1 MANVTY
7 TVKKGDSLSKIAAA
21 YGMNYKTLAEY
32 NGITN
37 PDLIKVGQVI
47 KIPVADSAVEAPKAE
62 NSGSTK
68 KGLDLS
74 GWQLDFTNG
83 SLLKTGG
90 IDFVIL
96 KVTEGT
102 SFTNSSFIN
111 HYNMCKGQAV
121 PVGAYVFSHAIGA
134 SGGKAEAEYAVK
146 VLAARKLDL
155 PVYMDIEASDIINSG
170 KTQIMAAIR
179 AFGAVIKAAGYKVGV
194 YASRSTFQ
202 SYMDLDAL
210 RNEGYSIWCAAYNN
224 TGAGIDCDIW
234 QYTDTGKITG
244 YSGNLDFNI
253 MHNTSL
259 LSAGTTVVPEA
270 SKPVEDSNVSVALPK
285 LQKGSKGSAVKTLQH
300 LLIHKFGISC
310 GTSGADGDFGY
321 NTDKALRLFQTKKNL
336 TVTGICDANTWSVLL
351 VG

>member
-7 TVKKGDSLSKIAAA
+7 TVKKGDALSKIAAS

-37 PDLIKVGQVI
+37 PDLIKVGQKI
-47 KIPVADSAVEAPKAE
+47 FIPVADTTSEAPKAE
-62 NSGSTK
+62 ITGSAK
-68 KGLDLS
+68 KGIDLS
-74 GWQLDFTNG
+74 GWQNDFTNG

-96 KVTEGT
+96 KLTEGT
-102 SFTNSSFIN
+102 GFTNSSFSH

-134 SGGKAEAEYAVK
+134 NGGKAEAEYAIK
-146 VLAARKLDL
+146 VLAGRKLEL
-155 PVYMDIEASDIINSG
+155 PVYLDIEASDILNSG
-170 KTQIMAAIR
+170 KAQIMAAIR
-179 AFGAVIKAAGYKVGV
+179 AFGAAIKAAGYKVGV
-194 YASRSTFQ
+194 YASRSAFQ
-202 SYMDLDAL
+202 SYMDLNAL

-234 QYTDTGKITG
+234 QHTDKGRITG

-253 MHNTSL
+253 MYNTSL
-259 LSAGTTVVPEA
+259 LSSGGSTVA
-270 SKPVEDSNVSVALPK
+270 SKPVASSGISVALPQ
-285 LQKGSKGSAVKTLQH
+285 LQMGSQGAAVRSLQH
-300 LLIHKFGISC
+300 LLIRKFSISC
-310 GTSGADGDFGY
+310 GTSGADGDFGK
-321 NTDKALRLFQTKKNL
+321 NTQSAVKTFQKRKGL
-336 TVTGICDANTWSVLL
+336 PVTGICDKDTWTALL

>member
-7 TVKKGDSLSKIAAA
+7 TVKKGDTLSKIAAA

-32 NGITN
+32 NGISN
-37 PDLIKVGQVI
+37 PDLIKVGQ
-47 KIPVADSAVEAPKAE
+47 KINIPGTSAAVEAPKAE
-62 NSGSTK
+62 STGNTK

-74 GWQLDFTNG
+74 GWQNDFTNG

-102 SFTNSSFIN
+102 GFTNSSFN
-111 HYNMCKGQAV
+111 HHYDMCKAQAV

-134 SGGKAEAEYAVK
+134 NGGKAEAEYAIK
-146 VLAARKLDL
+146 VLAGRKLEL
-155 PVYMDIEASDIINSG
+155 PVYLDIEASDILNSG
-170 KTQIMAAIR
+170 EAQIMAAIR

-202 SYMDLDAL
+202 SYMDLNAL

-234 QYTDTGKITG
+234 QHTDKGRITG
-244 YSGNLDFNI
+244 YAGNLDFNI
-253 MHNTSL
+253 MYNTSL
-259 LSAGTTVVPEA
+259 LSGSATAAPEA
-270 SKPVEDSNVSVALPK
+270 AKPAVDGNVSIALPK
-285 LQKGSKGSAVKTLQH
+285 LQKGSKGSAVKSMQN
-300 LLIHKFGISC
+300 LLIHKHGISC
-310 GTSGADGDFGY
+310 GTKGADSDFGY
-321 NTDKALRLFQTKKNL
+321 NTDKAVRLFQTKKNL
-336 TVTGICDANTWSVLL
+336 PVTGICDAYTWAALL

>member
-7 TVKKGDSLSKIAAA
+7 TVKKGDALSKIAAS

-37 PDLIKVGQVI
+37 PDLIKVGQKI
-47 KIPVADSAVEAPKAE
+47 LIPVADTVVAAPKAE
-62 NSGSTK
+62 STGSTK

-74 GWQLDFTNG
+74 GWQNDFTNG

-102 SFTNSSFIN
+102 GFTNSSFSH
-111 HYNMCKGQAV
+111 HYDMCKAQAV

-134 SGGKAEAEYAVK
+134 NGGKAEAEYAIK
-146 VLAARKLDL
+146 VLAGRKLEL
-155 PVYMDIEASDIINSG
+155 PVYLDIEASDILNSG
-170 KTQIMAAIR
+170 KAQIMAAIR
-179 AFGAVIKAAGYKVGV
+179 AFGSVIKAAGYKVGV

-202 SYMDLDAL
+202 SYMDLNAL

-224 TGAGIDCDIW
+224 TGAGVDCDIW
-234 QYTDTGKITG
+234 QHTDKGRIAG

-253 MHNTSL
+253 MYNTSL
-259 LSAGTTVVPEA
+259 LSSGGSTVA
-270 SKPVEDSNVSVALPK
+270 SKPATNSGISVALPQ
-285 LQKGSKGSAVKTLQH
+285 LQMGSQGAAVRSLQH
-300 LLIHKFGISC
+300 LLIRKFSISC
-310 GTSGADGDFGY
+310 GTNGADGDFGK
-321 NTDKALRLFQTKKNL
+321 NTQSAVKTFQKRKGL
-336 TVTGICDANTWSVLL
+336 PVTGICDKDTWTALL

>member
-7 TVKKGDSLSKIAAA
+7 TVKKGDALSKIAAS

-37 PDLIKVGQVI
+37 PDLIKVGQKI
-47 KIPVADSAVEAPKAE
+47 LIPVADTASEAPKAE
-62 NSGSTK
+62 STCSTK
-68 KGLDLS
+68 KGIDLS
-74 GWQLDFTNG
+74 GWQNDFTNG

-96 KVTEGT
+96 KLTEGT
-102 SFTNSSFIN
+102 GFTNSSFSH

-121 PVGAYVFSHAIGA
+121 PVGAYVFSHAIGSA
-134 SGGKAEAEYAVK
+134 GGKAEAEYAIK
-146 VLAARKLDL
+146 VLAGRKLEL
-155 PVYMDIEASDIINSG
+155 PIYLDIEASDILNSG

-210 RNEGYSIWCAAYNN
+210 RSEGYSIWCAAYNN

-234 QYTDTGKITG
+234 QHTDKGRITG

-253 MHNTSL
+253 MYNTSL
-259 LSAGTTVVPEA
+259 LSSAGSTAT
-270 SKPVEDSNVSVALPK
+270 SKPVTDSDISVALPQ
-285 LQKGSKGSAVKTLQH
+285 LQVGSKGAAVRSLQH
-300 LLIHKFGISC
+300 LLVRKFSISC
-310 GTSGADGDFGY
+310 GTSGADGDFGK
-321 NTDKALRLFQTKKNL
+321 NTQSAVKTFQKRKGL
-336 TVTGICDANTWSVLL
+336 PVTSICDKDTWTALL
-351 VG
+351 MG

>member
-259 LSAGTTVVPEA
+259 LSAGTTAAPEA
-270 SKPVEDSNVSVALPK
+270 EKPTVSTDVSVVLPQ
-285 LQKGSKGSAVKTLQH
+285 LQKGSKGSAVKSMQN
-300 LLIHKFGISC
+300 LLIHKHGISC
-310 GTSGADGDFGY
+310 GTKGADSDFGS
-321 NTDKALRLFQTKKNL
+321 NTQTAVKTFQTRKGL
-336 TVTGICDANTWSVLL
+336 PVTGICDKGTWTALL